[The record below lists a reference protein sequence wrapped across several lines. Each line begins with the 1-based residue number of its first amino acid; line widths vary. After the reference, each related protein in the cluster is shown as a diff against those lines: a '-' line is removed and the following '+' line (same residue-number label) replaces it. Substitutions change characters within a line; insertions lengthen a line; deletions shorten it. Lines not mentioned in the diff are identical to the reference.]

1 LQLVTM
7 QTSNMPVAQI
17 QNKQVVVT
25 ELEQNVSLLQS
36 LIGVAVNLLV
46 NKLQ

>member
-1 LQLVTM
+1 
-7 QTSNMPVAQI
+7 MPVAQI
-17 QNKQVVVT
+17 QSKQVVVT